1 MHEQF
6 PDGRRP
12 VVEAAAVQPMMNG
25 WLAVALGLRYAF
37 SWRSAT
43 SLIGRIAVLGLTL
56 SVAVLV
62 IVLSVINGFERE
74 LRERVFGVLPHAGL
88 YAYAPFVPAARE
100 VAELSAMPS
109 ILGAAPFVQGTG
121 LAVNGDRIRA
131 VLMTGVA
138 PQSYRR
144 VSALPRHLEGGGLA
158 DLRPGEFGVV
168 LGARL
173 AAQLGLRV
181 GGEVL
186 LMLPMGSLSPAGL
199 LPRQKR
205 FRVVALLRSGSE
217 LDGRA
222 AFLHLR
228 DAQRLFRL
236 GGKVHGYQLKVAD
249 LDAAGE
255 LASAALARL
264 GADRFRAN
272 TWRSTH
278 GALHQAIG
286 AQKASMFVLLALLV
300 AVAAFNLVSTL
311 VMTVEQ
317 RAGDIAILKTQGAQ
331 TGALVGGFVL
341 LGALIGGGGV
351 LLGVLIG
358 CSLASL
364 LPWLFARLNEGLGL
378 DLMNQYFIDYLPV
391 DIWASD
397 VAGVAAVSFAL
408 CLVCTLYPAWRAADL
423 PPSRALAHE

>member
-1 MHEQF
+1 MLN
-6 PDGRRP
+6 GRL
-12 VVEAAAVQPMMNG
+12 V
-25 WLAVALGLRYAF
+25 VALGLRYAF
-37 SWRSAT
+37 SRRSAT
-43 SLIGRIAVLGLTL
+43 SLIGRIAVLGLAL

-74 LRERVFGVLPHAGL
+74 LRERLFGLLPHASL
-88 YAYAPFVPAARE
+88 YAVDPFVPDARE
-100 VAELSAMPS
+100 IAQLSAMPS
-109 ILGAAPFVQGTG
+109 ILGVAPFVQGLG
-121 LAVNGDRIRA
+121 LAVSGDRIRGA
-131 VLMTGVA
+131 LLTGV
-138 PQSYRR
+138 PPESYRQ
-144 VSALPRHLEGGGLA
+144 VSALRRHLVGGGLA

-173 AAQLGLRV
+173 AAQLGLKV
-181 GGEVL
+181 GGDL
-186 LMLPMGSLSPAGL
+186 RLMLPMGSLSLAGL

-222 AFLHLR
+222 ALLHLQ

-236 GGKVHGYQLKVAD
+236 GAKVHGYQLKVAD
-249 LDAAGE
+249 LDAAGRT
-255 LASAALARL
+255 ASAAQARL
-264 GADRFRAN
+264 GVGRFQAS

-286 AQKASMFVLLALLV
+286 AQKASMFVLLGLLV

-317 RAGDIAILKTQGAQ
+317 RGADIAILKTQGAE
-331 TGALVGGFVL
+331 TGSLVGSFVL
-341 LGALIGGGGV
+341 LGALIGGAGI

-358 CSLASL
+358 AGSASL
-364 LPWLFARLNEGLGL
+364 LPSLFAWLNEGLGL

-391 DIWASD
+391 DIWLSD
-397 VAGVAAVSFAL
+397 LAGLAAVSFAL
-408 CLVCTLYPAWRAADL
+408 CLACTLYPAWRAAGL